1 MWLAV
6 GAVKTMVGRVAM
18 QSLVVVAGLWVGL
31 LMVVGMGEVQYLVAA
46 EVLEVQALGILIR
59 MGQVVLGK
67 AQVGVLHSVVV
78 VVVQQVRM
86 LMLMEA
92 QEGLA

>member
-1 MWLAV
+1 
-6 GAVKTMVGRVAM
+6 M

-31 LMVVGMGEVQYLVAA
+31 LMVVGMGEVQRLVAGE
-46 EVLEVQALGILIR
+46 EVEVQALGILIR
-59 MGQVVLGK
+59 MGQVVVGQ
-67 AQVGVLHSVVV
+67 AQVGVGLALLVVV
-78 VVVQQVRM
+78 RQVRM